1 MPQSRRAAAASTLH
15 GSAACRRR
23 AGLRGTASEAKRVTA
38 TNMKKLRQRHA
49 KSAKSPGSLRSPG
62 IAANLHRPAS
72 AVPASQC
79 SMAHTASYQRMRGG
93 RSRWR
98 VRIRAAAHTM
108 DSSTRRESSP
118 RRQTLIAIP
127 QASRST
133 GLARGLPLCSPSRRP
148 SEHRLCGSM
157 LIVSWKSDHAGAA
170 GALKKSHFRVRHFGG
185 VFGRHGQH
193 RLCAVSN
200 IIARKIV
207 RAIWNAYASAA
218 SQCSTMSCD

>member
-1 MPQSRRAAAASTLH
+1 MIAFGTQCRRAAALLAAPRSGAMPQSRRAAAASTLH

-133 GLARGLPLCSPSRRP
+133 AGPRTAPLLTLASTLRASTL
-148 SEHRLCGSM
+148 
-157 LIVSWKSDHAGAA
+157 
-170 GALKKSHFRVRHFGG
+170 
-185 VFGRHGQH
+185 
-193 RLCAVSN
+193 
-200 IIARKIV
+200 RKHV
-207 RAIWNAYASAA
+207 
-218 SQCSTMSCD
+218 DGELEE